1 MKRMLFFVVS
11 VLAAVLLAAPS
22 AGAEPAAQ
30 GPICI
35 PEALWLRGADG
46 TAICTAAPKP
56 SFIPP
61 VTAVSESNGS
71 QDDWCLYSRPNYFGF
86 PTRISAFSSANVWLT
101 VASARP
107 C

>member
-22 AGAEPAAQ
+22 AGAEPAAR

-35 PEALWLRGADG
+35 PEALWLYGSGG
-46 TAICTAAPKP
+46 TATCMAAPNP
-56 SFIPP
+56 SITPP
-61 VTAVSESNGS
+61 FTAFSESNGS
-71 QDDWCLYSRPNYFGF
+71 QDAWCLYSRPNYFGF
-86 PTRISAFSSANVWLT
+86 PTRIPAFSSANVRLT

>member
-1 MKRMLFFVVS
+1 MFFVVS
-11 VLAAVLLAAPS
+11 VLAAGLLAAPP
-22 AGAEPAAQ
+22 AGAEPAAR

-35 PEALWLRGADG
+35 PEALWLHGADG

-56 SFIPP
+56 SIIPP
-61 VTAVSESNGS
+61 FAAVSESNGS
-71 QDDWCLYSRPNYFGF
+71 QDDWCLYSRPNYVGF
-86 PTRISAFSSANVWLT
+86 PTRIPAFSSANVWLT